1 MMQKWEERPFE
12 IAYNLNPAYCTVL
25 LHASIYGYQKK
36 KKEGMPYPIIFLIL
50 PLIIYKPIRDR
61 LPYKNTNQEIS
72 LWLKENLEIL
82 VDFDIK
88 VRELVPY
95 TKETLMFAMQENVIN
110 ISKET
115 GNLINIKKSLK
126 IDWNEHSTPIDCKR
140 KAKVLGKWFSTL
152 SVETIYANFR
162 IRP

>member
-1 MMQKWEERPFE
+1 MKNWEERPFE

-25 LHASIYGYQKK
+25 LNASIAGYQEN

-61 LPYKNTNQEIS
+61 LPCKNTNQDIN
-72 LWLKENLEIL
+72 LWLKENIGIL

-95 TKETLMFAMQENVIN
+95 TKETLMFAMRENVIN
-110 ISKET
+110 ISGET
-115 GNLINIKKSLK
+115 GNFINKKILK
-126 IDWNEHSTPIDCKR
+126 PKWKNSTSSDCKQ
-140 KAKVLGKWFSTL
+140 KAKVLGGWFSA
-152 SVETIYANFR
+152 SNIETIYINFR